1 MMSIMNTVR
10 LITWIVLKAIILSK
24 YANTRNMDNSV
35 IPDTQEFIIEN
46 AAIFFSRSSSV
57 FPHSEYL
64 DREPTT
70 TIMPKTKAAST
81 RMLMLSIKNM
91 MASVTKTIAEPN
103 HNAYFMELN
112 FIFIT
117 TMLVNYHFM
126 LEIDNIT
133 LYLIL
138 TPQSPLKTIDFYT
151 TSYN

>member
-46 AAIFFSRSSSV
+46 AAIFFRRSSSV

-70 TIMPKTKAAST
+70 IIMPKTKAAST
-81 RMLMLSIKNM
+81 RMLMLFIKNI
-91 MASVTKTIAEPN
+91 ASVTKTIAEPN
-103 HNAYFMELN
+103 HNAYFMELD
-112 FIFIT
+112 FIF
-117 TMLVNYHFM
+117 
-126 LEIDNIT
+126 
-133 LYLIL
+133 
-138 TPQSPLKTIDFYT
+138 
-151 TSYN
+151 